1 MLVYAGLG
9 PSRRLNANLVV
20 DIRKAGGR
28 AELIEMGASDRIY
41 SLPFVADACLPIVE
55 ILPIQLISIA
65 LAVLKNY
72 APGQFERGSKV
83 TEIE

>member
-1 MLVYAGLG
+1 MPGLVPAAGC
-9 PSRRLNANLVV
+9 NVNLVA

-28 AELIEMGASDRIY
+28 AEIITPGESDHIY
-41 SLPFVADACLPIVE
+41 SLPLVPDACLPIVE
-55 ILPIQLISIA
+55 ILPAQLVSIA

-72 APGQFERGSKV
+72 PPGQFERGSKV